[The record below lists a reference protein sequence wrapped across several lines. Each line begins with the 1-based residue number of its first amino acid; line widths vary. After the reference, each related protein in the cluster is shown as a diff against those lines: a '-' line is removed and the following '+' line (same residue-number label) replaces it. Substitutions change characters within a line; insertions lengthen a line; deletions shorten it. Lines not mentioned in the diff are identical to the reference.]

1 MLSVVGCRLLSFKQ
15 MKSIKLKKLK
25 YLEAMLRWMAIVV
38 LKKYNPRIVGI
49 TGSVGKTSAKEAI
62 YLVLSSKFRT
72 RKNIKNYNN
81 EIGIPLTI
89 IGAESGNKSLWKW
102 LKVFFKWLG
111 IIIFPVEYPEILVL
125 EMGVDKPGDM
135 RYLLSFIPV
144 KVGVVTSISPVHL
157 EYFKSID
164 HIAKEKGKIVE
175 TLAED
180 GFAVLNVDDSRVL
193 EMKNRTNA
201 RIITYGFSDKSEVKA
216 SDAVCMSE
224 KNRLEG
230 ISFKLNYEG
239 KSIPVRLR
247 KILAIHQIQ
256 AALAAISAGI
266 AFKINLVDIT
276 ASLEYFVSPCG
287 RMNLIVGI
295 NNSFIID
302 DTYNASPASV
312 IAALNA
318 LESLEA
324 SRKIAVLG
332 DMLELGAEEEKG
344 HKEVARKIFEMNANL
359 FFAVG
364 DRMKIAV
371 KELERL
377 NYPGEKI
384 FWFDNP
390 NEAGRVLLDKINNGD
405 LILVKGSQGMRM
417 EKIVEKIMTDPAKA
431 RNLLCRQSEEWWK
444 KPYIKP

>member
-1 MLSVVGCRLLSFKQ
+1 M
-15 MKSIKLKKLK
+15 KLKKLK
-25 YLEAMLRWMAIVV
+25 YLEVVLRWMAIVV
-38 LKKYNPRIVGI
+38 LKKYNPRIAGI

-62 YLVLSSKFRT
+62 YLVLSSKFRV
-72 RKNIKNYNN
+72 RRNIKNYNN

-89 IGAESGNKSLWKW
+89 IGAESGSRSFWKW

-111 IIIFPVEYPEILVL
+111 VVIFPVEYPEILIL

-135 RYLLSFIPV
+135 RYLLSFVPLKI
-144 KVGVVTSISPVHL
+144 GVITSISAVHL
-157 EYFKSID
+157 EHFKNID
-164 HIAKEKGKIVE
+164 QIAKEKGKIAE
-175 TLAED
+175 SLPED
-180 GFAVLNVDDSRVL
+180 GFAILNADDDRIL
-193 EMKNRTNA
+193 EMKNKTKA
-201 RIITYGFSDKSEVKA
+201 QVITYGFSDKSEVKA
-216 SDAVCMSE
+216 TDAVYISE
-224 KNRLEG
+224 EIKPEG

-266 AFKINLVDIT
+266 AFKINLVDIA
-276 ASLEYFVSPCG
+276 ASLERFISPRG
-287 RMNLIVGI
+287 RMNLIAGI
-295 NNSFIID
+295 NSSFIID

-318 LESLEA
+318 LDSLKA

-344 HKEVARKIFEMNANL
+344 HREIARKIFEINADL

-371 KELERL
+371 KELKKL

-384 FWFDNP
+384 FWFMSP
-390 NEAGRVLLDKINNGD
+390 NEAGEVLLNKISDGD
-405 LILVKGSQGMRM
+405 LISVKGSQGMRM
-417 EKIVEKIMTDPAKA
+417 EKVVEKIMADPSKA

-444 KPYIKP
+444 KPYVKP

>member
-1 MLSVVGCRLLSFKQ
+1 MEKV
-15 MKSIKLKKLK
+15 
-25 YLEAMLRWMAIVV
+25 LRWMAIVV

-111 IIIFPVEYPEILVL
+111 VVIFPVEYPEILVL

-135 RYLLSFIPV
+135 RYLLGFVPV
-144 KVGVVTSISPVHL
+144 KAGVVTSISPVHL

-164 HIAKEKGKIVE
+164 HIAKEKGRIAE
-175 TLAED
+175 SLPED
-180 GFAVLNVDDSRVL
+180 GFAILNADDDRVL
-193 EMKNRTNA
+193 EMKNKTNA
-201 RIITYGFSDKSEVKA
+201 RVITYGFSDKSEVKA

-224 KNRLEG
+224 ENRPEG

-239 KSIPVRLR
+239 TSIPMRLR
-247 KILAIHQIQ
+247 KILAVHQIQ

-266 AFKINLVDIT
+266 AFKINLIDIA
-276 ASLEYFVSPCG
+276 ASLEHFISPCG
-287 RMNLIVGI
+287 RMNLIIGI
-295 NNSFIID
+295 DNSFIID

-312 IAALNA
+312 IAALDA

-344 HKEVARKIFEMNANL
+344 HREVAEKIFKMNADL

-364 DRMKIAV
+364 DRMKMAV

-377 NYPGEKI
+377 SYPGEKI

-390 NEAGRVLLDKINNGD
+390 QEAANLLTRKINTGD

-417 EKIVEKIMTDPAKA
+417 EKIVEKIMADPAKA

-444 KPYIKP
+444 KPYVKP